1 METVCCLCKC
11 LHVVQAIHIFFLSFV
26 ACVSLWGL
34 NFVNT
39 RFLHITLSSFSLIDC
54 NERLMLSCCVDRG
67 HDQVMRGNGFTGL
80 ERVCVYASASLYVC
94 VCVCVYELA
103 HHCRSLNHWRCQK
116 GHAPCHPASLS
127 AIPGAKGESI
137 KSSPPTP
144 AIETVTVIN
153 PRWLRRGPLSLLA
166 AIPSWH
172 LHTANLPATETYVCI
187 MLQRQNQPVSVSLPP
202 LEQTL
207 LSSSVCQTA

>member
-11 LHVVQAIHIFFLSFV
+11 PHPYIFQFLSIV
-26 ACVSLWGL
+26 ACISLWGL

-54 NERLMLSCCVDRG
+54 NERLRLLCWSRRLCEASFQRNYV
-67 HDQVMRGNGFTGL
+67 
-80 ERVCVYASASLYVC
+80 RVCARLPRCVC

-127 AIPGAKGESI
+127 ALPGAKGESI

-187 MLQRQNQPVSVSLPP
+187 MLQRQNQPVSVSPPP